1 MPIPKPNGT
10 ENEQEY
16 VSRCMHA
23 IGNEYDQKQA
33 LAICYSTYQQ
43 ANAQAKIDQVNNEI
57 KAKVEEFKKT
67 GK

>member
-43 ANAQAKIDQVNNEI
+43 ASAQAKVENLNNEI
-57 KAKVEEFKKT
+57 KAKVDEFTKT

>member
-10 ENEQEY
+10 ESESEY
-16 VSRCMHA
+16 VGRCMHA

-33 LAICYSTYQQ
+33 LAICYATYQQ
-43 ANAQAKIDQVNNEI
+43 ANAQAKIENLNNEI
-57 KAKVEEFKKT
+57 KAKVDEFSKT

>member
-16 VSRCMHA
+16 VSRCMHE

-43 ANAQAKIDQVNNEI
+43 ANAQAKVENLNNEI
-57 KAKVEEFKKT
+57 KNKVDDFLKT

>member
-1 MPIPKPNGT
+1 MPIPKPTGT

-16 VSRCMHA
+16 VSRCIHE

-43 ANAQAKIDQVNNEI
+43 ANAQAKIENLNKEI
-57 KAKVEEFKKT
+57 KAKVEEFTKT

>member
-1 MPIPKPNGT
+1 MPLPKPNGT
-10 ENEQEY
+10 ESEQEF
-16 VSRCMHA
+16 VSRCMHE

-43 ANAQAKIDQVNNEI
+43 ASAQANIENLNNEI
-57 KAKVEEFKKT
+57 KAKVHDFLKT